1 MQIGLVTPQNLY
13 EFGREYLKAAG
24 YRSSDK
30 FLTPPQPG
38 QQPPQQPNPLVQAEQ
53 IKAQSAQQIEGMKL
67 QAQGQ
72 QGQQEAQMK
81 AALEQQ
87 RMTNEIAAQDK
98 QAQVDAMLAREKM
111 QQDMELAQ
119 FNAQLNAETRV
130 KEKLIEIA
138 GNVLAA
144 SMAPERE
151 DGADVGEAED
161 GEAPQMGAMME
172 QLTAMVASLAQAA
185 NAPRQIIRGPDGRAM
200 GVAPVQ
206 QGMQ

>member
-1 MQIGLVTPQNLY
+1 M
-13 EFGREYLKAAG
+13 
-24 YRSSDK
+24 
-30 FLTPPQPG
+30 
-38 QQPPQQPNPLVQAEQ
+38 PPQQPNPLVQAEQ

-72 QGQQEAQMK
+72 QGQQDAQMK

-87 RMTNEIAAQDK
+87 RMTNEI
-98 QAQVDAMLAREKM
+98 QAQNAQAEADMVLAREKM
-111 QQDMELAQ
+111 QADMALEQ
-119 FNAQLNAETRV
+119 FKAQLASETRV

-151 DGADVGEAED
+151 DGPDEGEGD
-161 GEAPQMGAMME
+161 GEDAPQMGAMMQ

-185 NAPRQIIRGPDGRAM
+185 NAPKQIIRGPDGRAM